1 MPSGGKRTQRTNTQ
15 PKPVSGP
22 GRLSQRTDMI
32 PSGGAYGER
41 KAMMETIAEGNRA
54 TPEQPAVPAPSVQ
67 QSTTPQ
73 RVTEL
78 FAPTEMPNE
87 PVTTGNPLG
96 AGAGPE
102 VLTLPQRS
110 FSPVN
115 TLARLAQ
122 SDPTGEIELILQ
134 DLRYRGIE

>member
-1 MPSGGKRTQRTNTQ
+1 MPSGGKRTERTNST

-41 KAMMETIAEGNRA
+41 KEMMETIAAGNRA
-54 TPEQPAVPAPSVQ
+54 TPEQPAPPAPK
-67 QSTTPQ
+67 
-73 RVTEL
+73 VTGL
-78 FAPTEMPNE
+78 FAPTEMPQE

-102 VLTLPQRS
+102 VMNLPQRS
-110 FSPVN
+110 FSPVQ
-115 TLARLAQ
+115 TLTRLAQ
-122 SDPTGEIELILQ
+122 TDASGEIELILQ
-134 DLRYRGIE
+134 DLRSRGIE